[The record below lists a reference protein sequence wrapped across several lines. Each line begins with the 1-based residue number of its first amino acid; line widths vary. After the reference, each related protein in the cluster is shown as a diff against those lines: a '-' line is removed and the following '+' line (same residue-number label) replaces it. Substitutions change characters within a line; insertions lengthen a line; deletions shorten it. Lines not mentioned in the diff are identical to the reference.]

1 MTQGYYP
8 KLLALDFDGVICDG
22 LQEYFQSS
30 KRTYLKIWQTNSPE
44 SLEQYAA
51 SFYRLRPVVTIGWEM
66 PVLLRALAI
75 NITPERILND
85 WSTVTEEIVS
95 GEHLDKH
102 QMMHQLD
109 HTRDQWI
116 KTDLSGWL
124 SLHRFYPGMIKRLNQ
139 VINSSTDLVIITTK
153 EGRFVHQLLQQSGIN
168 FPNHLIFGKE
178 VKRSKWETLGNLIQQ
193 YNLDAKNVWFVEDLL
208 KTLHSVENQKHLQ
221 DISLFL
227 ADWGY
232 NTQANRDSIQE
243 NSRIHLLSLKCFA
256 QDFSAWR

>member
-1 MTQGYYP
+1 MTQGHYP

-22 LQEYFQSS
+22 LKEYFQSS
-30 KRTYLKIWQTNSPE
+30 KRTYLKIWQTVSPE

-66 PVLLRALAI
+66 PVLLRALVLDIAAD
-75 NITPERILND
+75 RILKD
-85 WSTVTEEIVS
+85 WSTVAEEIVS
-95 GEHLDKH
+95 AEHLDKH
-102 QMMHQLD
+102 QMMDQLD

-116 KTDLSGWL
+116 DADLNGWL
-124 SLHRFYPGMIKRLNQ
+124 SLHRFYPGMIQRLNQ

-153 EGRFVHQLLQQSGIN
+153 EGRFVRQLLQQSGID

-178 VKRSKWETLGNLIQQ
+178 VKRSKWETLGHLIQQ
-193 YNLDAKNVWFVEDLL
+193 YNLEAKNVWFVEDLL
-208 KTLHSVENQKHLQ
+208 KTLHSVEKQKHLA

-232 NTQANRDSIQE
+232 NTQAHRDSIQE
-243 NSRIHLLSLKCFA
+243 NSRINLLSLKRFE
-256 QDFSAWR
+256 QDFLAWR